1 MGVLIE
7 DLFLEL
13 STSRNSPLV
22 DTFYTD
28 DEFGSVEGDFSN
40 CMVDD
45 GIGIGSDISFLRFVL
60 PLVEE
65 DLGISEAILQWLLTR
80 ALLEET
86 LGIEE
91 AEPGARIWTP
101 SGLPQSEFT
110 LMSSGRD
117 TPFDESLA
125 VFDEWIKGYA
135 FSGLQV
141 KVLINGVWMPMELGS
156 LLVSEAWKGI
166 TAISV
171 LSGGTWKE

>member
-1 MGVLIE
+1 MGVFIE

-40 CMVDD
+40 CVVDD
-45 GIGIGSDISFLRFVL
+45 GLGIGSDMSFLRFVL

-65 DLGISEAILQWLLTR
+65 ELGISEAILQWMLTR

-86 LGIEE
+86 LGIED

-125 VFDEWIKGYA
+125 VFDEWIRGYS
-135 FSGLQV
+135 FSGLQI
-141 KVLINGVWMPMELGS
+141 KVLIGGVWMPMELGS
-156 LLVSEAWKGI
+156 LLVGEAWKVI
-166 TAISV
+166 TAINV
-171 LSGGTWKE
+171 LNGGTWKE

>member
-13 STSRNSPLV
+13 SVSRNSPLV
-22 DTFYTD
+22 ETFFTD

-40 CMVDD
+40 CVVDD
-45 GIGIGSDISFLRFVL
+45 GLGIESDISFLRFVL

-65 DLGISEAILQWLLTR
+65 ELRISEAILQWMLTR
-80 ALLEET
+80 ALLKET

-91 AEPGARIWTP
+91 AEPAARIWTP

-156 LLVSEAWKGI
+156 LLVGEAWKGI
-166 TAISV
+166 TAINV
-171 LSGGTWKE
+171 LNGGTWKE

>member
-13 STSRNSPLV
+13 SKDRNTPLAE
-22 DTFYTD
+22 TFYTD
-28 DEFGSVEGDFSN
+28 DEFGSVEGDFST
-40 CMVDD
+40 VLIED
-45 GIGIGSDISFLRFVL
+45 GLGIWGDMSFLRFVL

-65 DLGISEAILQWLLTR
+65 ELGISEAILQWMLTR

-91 AEPGARIWTP
+91 AEPSARTWTP

-125 VFDEWIKGYA
+125 VFDEWIRGYS

-141 KVLINGVWMPMELGS
+141 KVLIGGVWMPMEVGS
-156 LLVSEAWKGI
+156 LLIDGAWKGI
-166 TAISV
+166 TAINV
-171 LSGGTWKE
+171 LNGGTWKE